1 MTVLQIFGM
10 LGGMSGAV
18 AYAFVNKDSSNNPL
32 WWVPL
37 LSGLMMLASVGS
49 IAQNL
54 LEPRRFKRSMA
65 QREKDYRAY
74 LADQMVFIDTLAETQ
89 RREHENVHPNID
101 ECLAICADAQTRQ
114 PSPRMWERWRSN
126 DGVKDFL
133 HCRVGVGR
141 IPATYRVR
149 PAQNPS
155 RSLTSDVLVQE
166 LLNLMNA
173 AKTVPGAAVTV
184 PLPSIGVLGITG
196 DGSENVLRALLIHM
210 TTHHSPADV
219 KMSMAVHPDHTA
231 PWAWVRWL
239 PHIWNDNQTRRMI
252 AMTPDDIGAQI
263 EQLVSLIQ
271 QRTDQLRDNS
281 FGNQTQFNGVAHV
294 ACFVDVESFLQREDL
309 FRKFMYVLSTGAM
322 VGVYVIIVSKGQLP
336 RECRGIIEIQS
347 INGRYKE
354 NANPQEILF
363 VPDQINLA
371 QTERLAR
378 AQAPWQGTSISGDNS
393 IPARVSLMDLMNVE
407 SIDQFDFAQRW
418 DRNRPWENMSV
429 PIGLG
434 GGRMPVHLDVQ
445 KHGPHGLGAGT
456 TGSGKSELLLTF
468 IAMVATQYSPEE
480 VVFLILDFKGEGM
493 AGRVAQLPH
502 LAGVLSNLSASQ
514 TNRVLISLNAELNRR
529 QRIFK
534 EYAINDINDYLE
546 RRRKNLTMP
555 ALPMMLIVADEF
567 AQLKD
572 EQPEFID
579 QLVSVARIGRTLGMR
594 MLLTTQNPSG
604 VVTKQIYA
612 NTAYRFCLKVAS
624 REDSLDLI
632 GNPEAAYLPGRG
644 AGFLKI
650 GEGQPIQFQ
659 SGYTGDAYV
668 VTEVDAPVINTI
680 ALDGKR
686 TQIVGPRVQVSEETQ
701 LEYLVGSIKRVA
713 VQRRITERYQVWAP
727 ALPNEPPVLA
737 DVYAQFGY
745 QSNWNGIQWTGSP
758 DEVRPLVGIYDDPA
772 NQKQGELYIPVS
784 ERGHVGVYVAA
795 GENRSLFARTFIGA
809 TVLQQTPADLQFI
822 FLDFGASGLLRA
834 YEQLPHTIALASL
847 AQHEMITRIN
857 TRINEELAMRARVLG
872 GVTFS
877 AYRQS
882 TTRPIPRIIIMIDNI
897 IELRDQKHT
906 SALQETIDRVA
917 QNGAPLGIH
926 LVMLMNTFNEAGSRV
941 RQQIGFSMGI
951 CVSRDMVL
959 DICNRRGMVI
969 DDEVV
974 GRAIV
979 SNPACESQIAALA
992 GGGEVDQDHY
1002 IKALIQAMNE
1012 NTQYVLTHQIREI
1025 SEQFTYDDLQRLLT
1039 QPPLPHMMPIAVNI
1053 DTEQLEPYALDSD
1066 APYVLICGGAK
1077 SGKSSLIKVIATHF
1091 VDEYADAQLVI
1102 MNNGSSQL
1110 VSFQHHPKVLAYE
1123 SAVVRWTN
1131 IVQVLEDALSERK
1144 SFYDEEMMT
1153 NGFVTRAQM
1162 LERFAPIVLIVD
1174 SDRWNEFAE
1183 LDAALRQRL
1192 TKMLQTHRDT
1202 GLFVFVSADSEKI
1215 KGALICE
1222 FTKLMRAQAIIGM
1235 NVKDET
1241 DVAMVDAKLYFTGA
1255 ESVAMRQGMRP
1266 GRGVIAR
1273 PGAQR
1278 VRVQFVMPG

>member
-1 MTVLQIFGM
+1 MVLQIFGM

-18 AYAFVNKDSSNNPL
+18 AYAFVSKDSSDNPL

-49 IAQNL
+49 IVQNL

-65 QREKDYRAY
+65 QREQDYRAY
-74 LADQMVFIDTLAETQ
+74 LADQMVFIDTLADTQ

-141 IPATYRVR
+141 IPSTYRVR

-166 LLNLMNA
+166 LLNLVNA

-184 PLPSIGVLGITG
+184 PLPNIGVLGVTG
-196 DGSENVLRALLIHM
+196 DGSEQVLRTLLVHM
-210 TTHHSPADV
+210 TTHHSPADI
-219 KMSMAVHPDHTA
+219 KLSLAIHPDHTTA
-231 PWAWVRWL
+231 WAWVRWL
-239 PHIWNDNQTRRMI
+239 PHIWNDNQTRRLI
-252 AMTPDDIGAQI
+252 ASTPDDIGSQI

-271 QRTDQLRDNS
+271 QRNDQMRDTNTS
-281 FGNQTQFNGVAHV
+281 GQSQFNGIAHV
-294 ACFVDVESFLQREDL
+294 ACFVDVESFIQREDL
-309 FRKFMYVLSTGAM
+309 FRKFMYVLSNGAL

-363 VPDQINLA
+363 VPDQISLA

-378 AQAPWQGTSISGDNS
+378 AQAPWQGTSVSGDNS

-407 SIDQFDFAQRW
+407 SIEQFDFAKRW

-456 TGSGKSELLLTF
+456 TGSGKSEFLLTF
-468 IAMVATQYSPEE
+468 IAMVAAQFSPEE

-514 TNRVLISLNAELNRR
+514 TNRVLVSLNAELNRR

-534 EYAINDINDYLE
+534 DFAINDINDYLE
-546 RRRKNLTMP
+546 KRRKNPNMP

-701 LEYLVGSIKRVA
+701 LEHLVSTIKQVA
-713 VQRRITERYQVWAP
+713 LQRHISERYQVWAP
-727 ALPNEPPVLA
+727 ALPDEPPVLA

-745 QSNWNGIQWTGSP
+745 RSNWNGTQWQGSP
-758 DEVRPLVGIYDDPA
+758 DDVRPLVGIYDDPA

-809 TVLQQTPADLQFI
+809 TVLQQNPADLQFI

-847 AQHEMITRIN
+847 SQHEMITRIN
-857 TRINEELAMRARVLG
+857 TRINDELTMRARVLG

-906 SALQETIDRVA
+906 VALQETIDRVA

-941 RQQIGFSMGI
+941 RQQIGFSLGI
-951 CVSRDMVL
+951 GVSRDMVL
-959 DICNRRGMVI
+959 DISNRRGMVI
-969 DDEVV
+969 DEEVL
-974 GRAIV
+974 GRAIT
-979 SNPACESQIAALA
+979 SNPACESQLAALA
-992 GGGEVDQDHY
+992 PAGEMGQVQY
-1002 IKALIQAMNE
+1002 MQALIRAMNE

-1025 SEQFTYDDLQRLLT
+1025 SEQLTYDVLNQMIS
-1039 QPPLPHMMPIAVNI
+1039 QPAPPYVMQIAVNI
-1053 DTEQLEPYALDSD
+1053 DSEQVESYAFDSD
-1066 APYVLICGGAK
+1066 TPYVLICGGAK
-1077 SGKSSLIKVIATHF
+1077 SGKSSLVHVIATYF
-1091 VDEYADAQLVI
+1091 TTQCDGAKLVI

-1110 VSFQHHPKVLAYE
+1110 VSFQHHPQVLAYE
-1123 SAVVRWTN
+1123 SAVVRWSQL
-1131 IVQVLEDALSERK
+1131 VQVLEDELSERK
-1144 SFYDEEMMT
+1144 AYYDEEIMT
-1153 NGFVTRAQM
+1153 SGFVTRAQM
-1162 LERFAPIVLIVD
+1162 LERFAPLVLIVD
-1174 SDRWNEFAE
+1174 SDRWNEFAD
-1183 LDAALRQRL
+1183 LDMLLRQRL
-1192 TKMLQTHRDT
+1192 TKLLQTHRDT
-1202 GLFVFVSADSEKI
+1202 GLFVFVSADSEKL
-1215 KGALICE
+1215 KGAMICE
-1222 FTKLMRAQAIIGM
+1222 FTKLMRSQAIIGM

-1241 DVAMVDAKLYFTGA
+1241 DVTLVDAKLYFTGA

-1266 GRGVIAR
+1266 GRGVITR
-1273 PGAQR
+1273 PGTQR
-1278 VRVQFVMPG
+1278 VRVQFVMPR